1 MKFNTKLLHGQA
13 VGSYPNGGTLPP
25 IAQTNAFRYDCFET
39 LEKVF
44 SHKAMGFAY
53 SRIGN
58 PTVAAFEQRI
68 SELEGG
74 VGAIATSSGM
84 AALSMALL
92 CILSPGDEII
102 AGSGSYGGTIDLFGN
117 LEKLGI
123 HTRFFH
129 EPTVEEIEPLITP
142 HTRVIFGEVIS
153 NPSLRVMDVAA
164 VAALAHQHKLPLIV
178 DSTTATPYL
187 ANPLAL
193 GADIVIHSS
202 SKYINGSGDAIS
214 GVIVDGGK
222 FPWDFSFHTALQG
235 FEKYKKLAF
244 LTRLRTDIWENFGGC
259 LAPMNAFLNVV
270 GLETLGLRMTRIC
283 ENAAALAQALEEA
296 GVAEVRYPALP
307 SHPAHGL
314 CARQLRGM
322 GGGILTFR
330 AGSKE
335 KAVSILNHLRYAA
348 IASNIGDVRTLVIH
362 PASTIALK
370 NTEKQRQAGGI
381 YQDTI
386 RVSVGIE
393 DSKDLIQD
401 FLQAISAAE

>member
-1 MKFNTKLLHGQA
+1 M
-13 VGSYPNGGTLPP
+13 
-25 IAQTNAFRYDCFET
+25 
-39 LEKVF
+39 
-44 SHKAMGFAY
+44 
-53 SRIGN
+53 
-58 PTVAAFEQRI
+58 
-68 SELEGG
+68 
-74 VGAIATSSGM
+74 
-84 AALSMALL
+84 
-92 CILSPGDEII
+92 
-102 AGSGSYGGTIDLFGN
+102 
-117 LEKLGI
+117 
-123 HTRFFH
+123 
-129 EPTVEEIEPLITP
+129 EEIEPLITP

-164 VAALAHQHKLPLIV
+164 VAALAHQHGLPLMV

-270 GLETLGLRMTRIC
+270 GLETLGLRMSRIC
-283 ENAAALAQALEEA
+283 ENAAALARALEEA

-314 CARQLRGM
+314 CSRQLRGM

-370 NTEKQRQAGGI
+370 NTEEQRQAGGI